1 MRAVVCREL
10 GPPSVLRLE
19 TDWPSRPPGPGEVR
33 VRLAACGVNFPDL
46 LTVAGIYQEKP
57 ALPFLPGREGA
68 GTVVET
74 GEGVVEP
81 AVGDRVMLRLP
92 GPQGGFADEVTVPS
106 ALCFPLPDGMG
117 DAEAAG
123 FIVVYGTAWH
133 GLADVGRLAPGETL
147 LVHGAAGGVGLA
159 AIEVGKALGATV
171 IATASTAEKRAVARA
186 HGADHA
192 LDYDADGGFREGV
205 RILTGGHGADVVF
218 DPVGGKV
225 AEPSLR
231 ALAPEGRLLLVGFTS
246 GEYARLP
253 TNIVLVKWATVAAVR
268 FGVFSRTYPERARRN
283 LAQLAALYNVGRLR
297 PRVARR
303 YRLDEAATALEC
315 LRDRAAMGKIV
326 LVP

>member
-1 MRAVVCREL
+1 MRAVVCRQL

-19 TDWPSRPPGPGEVR
+19 RDWPSRPPGPGEVR

-57 ALPFLPGREGA
+57 ALPFVPGREGA

-74 GEGVVEP
+74 GSGVAAP
-81 AVGDRVMLRLP
+81 AVGDRVMLRTP
-92 GPQGGFADEVTVPS
+92 GPQGGFAEEATVPA
-106 ALCFPLPDGMG
+106 ALCHPLPAGMSE
-117 DAEAAG
+117 AEGAG

-133 GLADVGRLAPGETL
+133 GLADVGRLQAGETL

-159 AIEVGKALGATV
+159 AVEVGRALGATV
-171 IATASTAEKRAVARA
+171 IATASTREKRDVALA

-205 RILTGGHGADVVF
+205 RALTSGRGADVIF
-218 DPVGGKV
+218 DPVGGRL

-231 ALAPEGRLLLVGFTS
+231 AIAPEGRLLLIGFTS

-253 TNIVLVKWATVAAVR
+253 TNIILVKWATVAAVR
-268 FGVFSRTYPERARRN
+268 FGVFSRKYPARAQAN
-283 LAQLAALYNVGRLR
+283 LAQLASLYEMGRLR
-297 PRVARR
+297 PRIAHRFG
-303 YRLDEAATALEC
+303 LDAAATALEC
-315 LRDRAAMGKIV
+315 LRDRAVVGKLV